1 MLWGFFKYYYYYV
14 IVVLCDL
21 KLNYYLYNYSIDK
34 NDYFGGKYFD
44 VLKEYFCMEFGY
56 NSVVGWL

>member
-1 MLWGFFKYYYYYV
+1 M

-56 NSVVGWL
+56 NSVVG